1 MNTIQLYL
9 STPWWA
15 VPAYI
20 GDLTYERTRGNDI
33 YSLELSAEWLTNHRD
48 IVLSGDV
55 QNLSGKQYSSGKI
68 FGFLADELPDRWGRR
83 LIDKRERLLA
93 LAEKREVRSLTD
105 FDYLIQ
111 LDDVTRMG
119 ALRLYAD
126 GEWWCLNET
135 QPIPPLTQLREFVDM
150 AHHYEAS
157 EAENK
162 PIREQWINNL
172 FHQGSSLGGTRPKAN
187 VRDVD
192 GTLYIAKIPSLS
204 DDYDVALWEHFAHEL
219 GRAAGINTAHTR
231 LLTLDGVKYHV
242 LLSQRFDRIGTQRI
256 PFASAMT
263 MCNLHDGADASTGNG
278 YPDIADVLMGAI
290 PMNNQQE
297 NLKQLYRRIAF
308 NICIG
313 NNDDHFRN
321 HGFLLTKEGWTLSP
335 AYDLNPTN
343 KREQSLLITETTNES
358 SLEALLEGATLYLLN
373 QSEAKSIIDE
383 VISAVKN
390 WQQVAT
396 RCQISKSEQERF
408 AERFLLHTMSGGGSG
423 ARSGLTMCI
432 GAR

>member
-9 STPWWA
+9 SLPWEES
-15 VPAYI
+15 PAHI
-20 GDLTYERTRGNDI
+20 GDLTYERIRGNEVYGI
-33 YSLELSAEWLTNHRD
+33 ELSTDWLSRHRD
-48 IVLSGDV
+48 IALSGDV

-68 FGFLADELPDRWGRR
+68 FGFLADALPDRWGRR

-93 LAEKREVRSLTD
+93 IAEKREAKALTD

-111 LDDVTRMG
+111 LDDATRMG
-119 ALRLYAD
+119 ALRLQAD
-126 GEWWCLNET
+126 GGWLCLDKA
-135 QPIPPLTQLREFVDM
+135 QPIPPVTQLREFVDI
-150 AHHYEAS
+150 AHRYEAS

-162 PIREQWINNL
+162 PISEQWIDNL
-172 FHQGSSLGGTRPKAN
+172 FRQGSSLGGARPKAN

-219 GRAAGINTAHTR
+219 GRVAGVNTAQTQ
-231 LLTLDGVKYHV
+231 LLTLEGVKYHT
-242 LLSQRFDRIGTQRI
+242 LLSRRFDRIGDQRI

-263 MCNLHDGADASTGNG
+263 MCNLQDGADASTGNG
-278 YPDIADVLMGAI
+278 YPDIADVMMGGI
-290 PMNNQQE
+290 PMANQME

-335 AYDLNPTN
+335 AYDINPTN
-343 KREQSLLITETTNES
+343 RREQSLLITETTNES
-358 SLEALLEGATLYLLN
+358 SLEALLDGASLYMLHE
-373 QSEAKSIIDE
+373 QEARTIIEE
-383 VISAVKN
+383 VINAVKK

-408 AERFLLHTMSGGGSG
+408 AERLSVSYPLRPQCH
-423 ARSGLTMCI
+423 
-432 GAR
+432 